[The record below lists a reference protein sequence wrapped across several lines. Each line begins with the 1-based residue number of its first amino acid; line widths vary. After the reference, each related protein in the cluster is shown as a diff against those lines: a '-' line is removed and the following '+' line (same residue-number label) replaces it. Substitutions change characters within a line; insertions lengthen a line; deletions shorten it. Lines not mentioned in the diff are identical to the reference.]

1 MNEWRDVK
9 YQNELSEIKDIL
21 SLEDKDFKQQM
32 GYIKNSPSTVAV
44 LVKWLGSANGKT
56 EYEELGT
63 RHWNAITNILE
74 YYYGRDGVLEILEGI
89 AAKWYPEES
98 LDNIWDLLT

>member
-32 GYIKNSPSTVAV
+32 GYIKNSPSKVAV
-44 LVKWLGSANGKT
+44 LFKWLDSANGKM
-56 EYEELGT
+56 EYGELDI
-63 RHWNAITNILE
+63 RHGEAIKEILH
-74 YYYGRDGVLEILEGI
+74 YYYSRENLWHLRRFL
-89 AAKWYPEES
+89 S
-98 LDNIWDLLT
+98 